1 MRWVVIAAVVGGLG
15 TAAIAQPSPPD
26 KARAKEL
33 YQSAEAAMAARDYDT
48 AVRDYGAAYEVTR
61 DPVLFYKIGTAN
73 ERAGKCPVAVIYYRR
88 YLAEAKPTP
97 AFIDITN
104 ARIKACEPAATV
116 DKPAAPTADKPVVD
130 NKPVDKP
137 VDKPAEPIQK
147 PTVDKPDT
155 TAPAEGAKDDPKT
168 AMGAFVGSRE
178 KPAGKDVLTARDR
191 GAWLFVTGSVALVT
205 IGAVLAYSADSAEND
220 INDLYVGL
228 SGNPPVFDRTTKALY
243 DDMVAE
249 GERYEMLSWIS
260 FGLAGA
266 TAGVAAYLFWREHDR
281 AAHEKP
287 TVTPTVTPTV
297 SPTVSPMVSKDG
309 AGVRAV
315 FSF

>member
-1 MRWVVIAAVVGGLG
+1 MRWVVIAAVVGGLA

-33 YQSAEAAMAARDYDT
+33 YQSAEAAMTARDYDT
-48 AVRDYGAAYEVTR
+48 AVRDYGAAYEITR

-104 ARIKACEPAATV
+104 ARIKACEPAAAVDT
-116 DKPAAPTADKPVVD
+116 DKPIDKPVV
-130 NKPVDKP
+130 VDKP
-137 VDKPAEPIQK
+137 VDKPVADRPIDK
-147 PTVDKPDT
+147 AVADRPSDKPVADKPVDT
-155 TAPAEGAKDDPKT
+155 PVDPADGPKDDPKT

-178 KPAGKDVLTARDR
+178 KPAGKDVLTARNR

-205 IGAVLAYSADSAEND
+205 VGAVLAYSADSAEND
-220 INDLYVGL
+220 ISDLYVGL
-228 SGNPPVFDRTTKALY
+228 SGNPPVFDRATKALY
-243 DDMVAE
+243 DDMIAE

-287 TVTPTVTPTV
+287 VTVTPT
-297 SPTVSPMVSKDG
+297 VSKDG